1 MFKRIVGYSFLALF
15 AYVSILII
23 ELPAEVVWRFLQPH
37 VPLEQASVRLSSVQG
52 TLWNGASLVNYEG
65 QQGRVEWRLQPWRQ
79 LVGGSPVQ
87 VKADT
92 PAGQIALQL
101 SMDWSGIVGVK
112 AQGQVCLATFNEWLA
127 GNQITLDGDILIES
141 LVLSLDPAE
150 GRVLDAQ
157 GALKWSGGTVA
168 YPMGPVVQKQ
178 QMGGLIGLL
187 SLRGEDVVLDVKDSP
202 SQLGVAEILLQP
214 DGIAKVAVRRKLLDL
229 AGAPWAPNSS
239 PQDVVFRVQQKI
251 L

>member
-1 MFKRIVGYSFLALF
+1 VFKRIVGYSFLALF
-15 AYVSILII
+15 AYVSFLII
-23 ELPAEVVWRFLQPH
+23 ELPADVVWRFVQPH
-37 VPLEQASVRLSSVQG
+37 IPLEQASVRISSVQG
-52 TLWNGASLVNYEG
+52 TLWKGAGQLSYEG
-65 QQGRVEWRLQPWRQ
+65 QQGRIEWRFQPWRQ

-87 VKADT
+87 LKADT
-92 PAGQIALQL
+92 PAGQVALQL

-112 AQGQVCLATFNEWLA
+112 AQGQVALVTFNEWLA
-127 GNQITLDGDILIES
+127 GNQVTLDGDIRIES
-141 LVLSLDPAE
+141 LVLSLDPAA

-157 GALKWSGGTVA
+157 GALKWSGGTVS

-178 QMGGLIGLL
+178 KMDGLIGLL
-187 SLRGEDVVLDVKDSP
+187 SLRGDDVVLDVKDSP

-229 AGAPWAPNSS
+229 AGAPWAQNSS